1 MPVNPEDPTPK
12 AYVDNIPP
20 ENLTYFRL
28 SENQIVGAGNPS
40 IYAAAGD
47 VGLGNLLSGNVDVYS
62 RAPFPMKI
70 IRMGLTLQSNLLAN
84 YNLGL
89 TAPYVMNLNRFNP
102 PGSDPPFVNVGT
114 ATLPVGSRTLD
125 ADVDIN
131 LGVSASD
138 VYEFNF
144 ATTGS
149 STNISSINLIAWYE
163 FRELTAEQYEAEQET
178 QQERIEK
185 LNEELKTQ
193 EWYKLKMKELK
204 NQLKDNKTNAT
215 KRPSNT

>member
-84 YNLGL
+84 YSLGL

-131 LGVSASD
+131 LGVSAGD
-138 VYEFNF
+138 V
-144 ATTGS
+144 
-149 STNISSINLIAWYE
+149 
-163 FRELTAEQYEAEQET
+163 
-178 QQERIEK
+178 
-185 LNEELKTQ
+185 
-193 EWYKLKMKELK
+193 
-204 NQLKDNKTNAT
+204 
-215 KRPSNT
+215 